1 MKPILAKAW
10 DEYVRPLLRR
20 PRNIQ
25 VAALCYRKGGNGK
38 EVLLITTRGTGRW
51 MLPKGWPMD
60 GKTAAEAAEIEAWE
74 EAGVEPAR
82 VGQEPVGSFDYL
94 KVHDE
99 GLVEPCS
106 AKVFPIKVAHVSDD
120 FPEKGQRQRRW
131 VPIEQA
137 VEMVE
142 EEGLKQ
148 LLRSF

>member
-1 MKPILAKAW
+1 MSSILARAW
-10 DEYVRPLLRR
+10 DGYVRPLLRR
-20 PRNIQ
+20 PRSIQ
-25 VAALCYRKGGNGK
+25 VAALCYRKGGEGT

-74 EAGVEPAR
+74 EAGVQPAT
-82 VGQEPVGSFDYL
+82 VGETALGSFDYL

-106 AKVFPIKVAHVSDD
+106 AKVFPIKVARVADD
-120 FPEKGQRQRRW
+120 FPEAGQRQRRW

-137 VEMVE
+137 VEMVQE
-142 EEGLKQ
+142 PGLKE